1 MVWQFL
7 SWYLIIQ
14 CVTVAALPLTVRLFA
29 NLADRGYAFAKSLGV
44 LLVGLVLWLGVSYGL
59 LRNETGGAWL
69 ALIAVASFSFVVGR
83 QTLRTVHLSMGQ
95 LHFGDRATGPGP
107 ASAQL
112 SIRHILFIELL
123 FLLAFAGW
131 AYVRA
136 HDPAANHTEK
146 PMDLMFMNSIWASP
160 TYPPQDAWL
169 SGYAISYYYFGYW
182 LLTTLGRLAGQPPE
196 IAYTLGQ
203 ASWFGLLL
211 IGSVGVGYNL
221 LRRAGRSESTARLGG
236 LLAAVAVG
244 ITGNAQV
251 IFEWLY
257 AQGFNVTG
265 LARWFSV
272 RGFPENAAQTGDWF
286 IGLDWWW
293 WRSSR
298 VLRDVSLRGDH
309 IEVID
314 EFPMFS
320 YVLGDNHPHVL
331 AMPFVLLVIGLAQ
344 NLFFG
349 AAWGPSVAP
358 DDERGASLVNRTR
371 AASRAVLGLLPL
383 GGLGAGLIVAAAGS
397 LIFLNTWD
405 FPPYWF
411 LLMASLFYVLYRSPH
426 YHLSMGWAAL
436 TATGAGI
443 ALAVGVVILYLPYFL
458 TAQSQA
464 GGFIPNFFNP
474 TRLPQFLLMFGFGL
488 CGVVAL
494 LGLAWPYVQPSG
506 RELGVAAAVVFGGP
520 LTFLAVSLTVAF
532 ATPAGREA
540 LAEMA
545 LPDGAVSH
553 WPLIVERWSR
563 QGFTFLFV
571 GALLTVTAALI
582 WRMVFGIQPE
592 TPAEQR
598 AQQAQTFAL
607 LLVGLGLLLV
617 YAPEFV
623 YLRDNFGSRMNTI
636 FKFYYQAWLLFG
648 LGATYAIVEALA
660 QWKRT
665 SAWVTGVSGLSL
677 LLIVAGLLFPI
688 AAAYSKTGGFAL
700 DPPTLDAIAYVAQ
713 ENPAE
718 LAAIHWVLQH
728 TPPDAV
734 VLQGIGQSYRANTAR
749 VSAATGRPTLLGW
762 DGHESQWR
770 GRAFGEMAH
779 GRGEAL
785 NLIYR
790 HGSGPEIVQ
799 ALERWRIDYVYIGRF
814 ERSHYE
820 ITPAS
825 EERLARVMDLVFAQ
839 DDARIYQR
847 RGG

>member
-14 CVTVAALPLTVRLFA
+14 CITVAALPLTSSLFSH
-29 NLADRGYAFAKSLGV
+29 LADRGYAFAKSLGV
-44 LLVGLVLWLGVSYGL
+44 LLVGLALWLGVSYGL

-69 ALIAVASFSFVVGR
+69 ALVAVASFSFFVGR
-83 QTLRTVHLSMGQ
+83 QTLRAVRLSMGQ
-95 LHFGDRATGPGP
+95 VHFGDRVTGPGP
-107 ASAQL
+107 GHAPL
-112 SIRHILFIELL
+112 SLRHILFIELL

-211 IGSVGVGYNL
+211 IGSAGVAYNL
-221 LRRAGRSESTARLGG
+221 LRHAGHSASTARLGG

-244 ITGNAQV
+244 VTGNAQV
-251 IFEWLY
+251 IFEWLH

-265 LARWFSV
+265 LAQWFSV

-298 VLRDVSLRGDH
+298 VLRDLSLRGDH

-349 AAWGPSVAP
+349 AAWGSSITPEA
-358 DDERGASLVNRTR
+358 ASDRSLASRIRMATR
-371 AASRAVLGLLPL
+371 ALLGALPL
-383 GGLGAGLIVAAAGS
+383 RGLGAGIIVAATGA
-397 LIFLNTWD
+397 LFFLNTWD
-405 FPPYWF
+405 FPPYW
-411 LLMASLFYVLYRSPH
+411 LLMVATVFYVLYHNPTLRIGK
-426 YHLSMGWAAL
+426 GWATLWA
-436 TATGAGI
+436 AGAGL
-443 ALAVGVVILYLPYFL
+443 ALLIGMLIVYLPYLL

-494 LGLAWPYVQPSG
+494 LGLAWPHFEPSG

-520 LTFLAVSLTVAF
+520 MAFLAVSLTVAF
-532 ATPAGREA
+532 ATPTGGEA

-582 WRMVFGIQPE
+582 WRMAFAVQPG
-592 TPAEQR
+592 THTEQR
-598 AQQAQTFAL
+598 AQQAHTFAL

-648 LGATYAIVEALA
+648 LGATYAIVEALS
-660 QWKRT
+660 QWRRT
-665 SAWVTGVSGLSL
+665 SAWVIGVSGLAL
-677 LLIVAGLLFPI
+677 LLIVAGLLFPV
-688 AAAYSKTGGFAL
+688 AATYSKTGGFAL
-700 DPPTLDAIAYVAQ
+700 DPPTWDAIAYVAQ

-718 LAAIHWVLQH
+718 LAAIDWVRQH

-749 VSAATGRPTLLGW
+749 ISAATGRPTLMGW

-839 DDARIYQR
+839 DDVRIYQR